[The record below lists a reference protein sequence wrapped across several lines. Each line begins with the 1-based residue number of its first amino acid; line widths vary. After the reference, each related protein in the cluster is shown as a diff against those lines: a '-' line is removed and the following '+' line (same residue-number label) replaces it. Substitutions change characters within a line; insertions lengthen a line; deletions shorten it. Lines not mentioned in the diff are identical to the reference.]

1 VEVPEPRQS
10 PPFVEVGLLA
20 RLIAAPAGELEVNV
34 AERARCRPEVDA
46 AELASELAVVGVAVA
61 NRDLASAFD
70 EAGVSTGLGLWHGRD
85 AGGDGDEGDREEE
98 ALLLREMILADFRIA
113 EFGAKH
119 SSLEDVFLQV
129 TKGWVQ

>member
-1 VEVPEPRQS
+1 MPTDAISRIGRLVIMSATV
-10 PPFVEVGLLA
+10 VDDALA

-85 AGGDGDEGDREEE
+85 AGGDGDEGQHELAEE
-98 ALLLREMILADFRIA
+98 AHTVR
-113 EFGAKH
+113 
-119 SSLEDVFLQV
+119 
-129 TKGWVQ
+129 W